1 MMKKKSKSRAIM
13 KSITMRR
20 RTESKVIMKNI
31 MITNT
36 TKPQQVPLP
45 NTKKEKVKFMIRN
58 SGIIKKRTNIRA
70 VKDIITIRK
79 RTKLVNNMP

>member
-1 MMKKKSKSRAIM
+1 
-13 KSITMRR
+13 
-20 RTESKVIMKNI
+20 MKNI

-36 TKPQQVPLP
+36 TKPQVPLP

-58 SGIIKKRTNIRA
+58 SSIIKKRTNIRA
-70 VKDIITIRK
+70 MKDIITIRK

>member
-1 MMKKKSKSRAIM
+1 M
-13 KSITMRR
+13 KSITVR
-20 RTESKVIMKNI
+20 RTKSKVIMKNI

-36 TKPQQVPLP
+36 TKPQHLPLT

-58 SGIIKKRTNIRA
+58 SRIIKKRTNIMA
-70 VKDIITIRK
+70 VKDIVTIRK

>member
-1 MMKKKSKSRAIM
+1 MIKKKSKSRAIM
-13 KSITMRR
+13 KSITVR
-20 RTESKVIMKNI
+20 RTKSKVIMKNI

-36 TKPQQVPLP
+36 TKPQHLPLT

-58 SGIIKKRTNIRA
+58 SRIIKKRTNIMA
-70 VKDIITIRK
+70 VKDIVTIRK